1 MIIHPRIH
9 AFQLSSV
16 VCVCVLALCACA
28 PSTPIPKE
36 PPHPIE
42 KPVPSA
48 SMTIATDEQHIQ
60 VVLSWEDL
68 QPQTI
73 AAPNAGKID
82 NLLIQE
88 GQHVQGGQRLI
99 QLKTEAKTQ
108 TQTTIKSTVD
118 QAAKAQAYQKWQ
130 QDKDLHAQGF
140 ISQAAVAKS
149 AAAYHAASQS
159 QSVVQHTPNITQ
171 AATSTWL
178 QAPFNG
184 VIRPLAISHGAQV
197 KNGQKLFVIEP
208 DDTQRIKI
216 LVAQDNHQ
224 ELFIG
229 QRLYLYEPKM
239 QQALWLQISEL
250 PPITDKQYVLAY
262 ALWPQDLPK
271 PAHFESYQA
280 YLVTHQKPLP

>member
-1 MIIHPRIH
+1 MIIHSRHHPSK
-9 AFQLSSV
+9 LSWM
-16 VCVCVLALCACA
+16 ACACMMILSA
-28 PSTPIPKE
+28 CTPNEPAHIQPSTNA
-36 PPHPIE
+36 IE
-42 KPVPSA
+42 KSSA
-48 SMTIATDEQHIQ
+48 SPITTSTHEQHIQ

-73 AAPNAGKID
+73 TAPSTGKIE
-82 NLLIQE
+82 NLLVQE
-88 GQHVQGGQRLI
+88 GQHVQAGQHLI
-99 QLKTEAKTQ
+99 QLTTEAHTQ

-149 AAAYHAASQS
+149 AAAYRAASQS
-159 QSVVQHTPNITQ
+159 QSVTQHTPNLTQ

-184 VIRPLAISHGAQV
+184 VIKPLEISHGARV
-197 KNGQKLFVIEP
+197 KNGQKLLVIEP

-229 QRLYLYEPKM
+229 QRLYLYEPKT

-250 PPITDKQYVLAY
+250 PPITNKQYVLAY
-262 ALWPQDLPK
+262 ALWPQDLSK
-271 PAHFESYQA
+271 PAHFESSQA
-280 YLVTHQKPLP
+280 YLVIQPKPLP